1 MKEWEKT
8 GVGEKGGNEGEKD
21 ESGRGDRP
29 TNGGEEHNTKTCAAL
44 TVAMLLERTSIESQQ
59 SHLVELCI
67 KANSYS
73 NSCLPA

>member
-8 GVGEKGGNEGEKD
+8 GVEEKGEDEGEKD

-29 TNGGEEHNTKTCAAL
+29 TNGEEHNNKTCTAL
-44 TVAMLLERTSIESQQ
+44 TVVMLLERTSIESQQ
-59 SHLVELCI
+59 SHLVELRI